1 MRTVFAGGSVFDAR
15 TGTFQSAD
23 VLAEG
28 ERIVDVASGL
38 DGDEVV
44 DCAGRWVMPGLVDT
58 HVHLMLAHVD
68 FLRLAQT
75 PFSLRFYEA
84 IGSMQATLG
93 AGITTVRDAG
103 GADLGLKTAVD
114 RGLVPGPRMQIS
126 LTLLSQTG
134 GHGDDWMPSGFHL
147 PLLPTYPG
155 MPSAVVDGPDE
166 MRKKVREVLRAG
178 ADVIKVATSGGVLSP
193 TDDPTHAH
201 FGPAE
206 LEVLVA
212 EAATQGAF
220 VMAHAQAAEGI
231 KNAVRAG
238 IRSIEHG
245 IYLDDEAIELMV
257 DAGTWL
263 VPTLVAPLGVIRA
276 AEGGASIP
284 EGSVRK
290 AREVVAAHEDS
301 FRRAVAAGVKVAMG
315 TDSAVTPHGEN
326 LDELPLMADGG
337 MAPSDVLRATT
348 IVAAELMGWD
358 DRVGSLEPGRFAD
371 VVVLDADP
379 LDDLAGMK
387 ESIEGVWKGGERVV

>member
-1 MRTVFAGGSVFDAR
+1 MRTVFAGGSVFDVR
-15 TGTFQSAD
+15 TGTFQFAD
-23 VLAEG
+23 VLVEDDLVLEVG
-28 ERIVDVASGL
+28 PDL
-38 DGDEVV
+38 DGDETV
-44 DCAGRWVMPGLVDT
+44 DCRDRWVVPGLIDT

-75 PFSLRFYEA
+75 PFSYRFFEA
-84 IGSMQATLG
+84 IGSMRATLE

-103 GADLGLKTAVD
+103 GADLGLKTAVEH
-114 RGLVPGPRMQIS
+114 GLVAGPRMQIS

-155 MPSAVVDGPDE
+155 MPSAVLDGPDE

-201 FGPAE
+201 FGAAE
-206 LEVLVA
+206 LEVLVT

-220 VMAHAQAAEGI
+220 VMAHAQAADGI

-245 IYLDDEAIELMV
+245 IYLDDEAIDLMV
-257 DAGTWL
+257 GAGTWL

-284 EGSVRK
+284 EGSLRK
-290 AREVVAAHEDS
+290 ARDVVEAHRDS
-301 FRRAVAAGVKVAMG
+301 FARAVEAGVKVAMG

-326 LDELPLMADGG
+326 LDELPLMVDGG
-337 MAPSDVLRATT
+337 MTPGEVLRAAT
-348 IVAAELMGWD
+348 IGAAELMGWE

-371 VVVLDADP
+371 LVVLDADP
-379 LDDLAGMK
+379 LAHLAGIK
-387 ESIEGVWKGGERVV
+387 GSIEGVWKGGERVV